1 MAIKPVLLDRW
12 GQPVKRAALT
22 EEVAAATLGGVRS
35 PLSGHPGDGLNP
47 IRLANILREAD
58 QGDPVR
64 YLELAE
70 VIEERDPHYLGVLG
84 TRRRSVS
91 QIEITVEAASDE
103 AFDVEMAN
111 MVREWLDRDELS
123 DELFDIL
130 DSIGKGYSFTEI
142 IWDTSEGQWQPARLE
157 WRDPRWFRFDRVNLA
172 TPMKLDDHGQEVPLE
187 AFKFIYANVKAKSG
201 LALRSGLARVAMW
214 GWMFKA
220 FTQRDWAIFS
230 QTYGQPLRLGK
241 WGAGASEADK
251 NTLFDAVANI
261 AGDCAAIIPESMS
274 IDFVETSNVGA
285 SADLY
290 EKRADWLDKQISKA
304 VLGQTA
310 TTDAVTGGLG
320 SGKEHRQVQEDIERA
335 DANALAAILNRDLIR
350 PWIQLEH
357 GPQKRYPRLK
367 IGRPEPEDLKQIA
380 DALGVLVPI
389 GLQVSESEIRAKFGF
404 ADPKPGDRILMA
416 SKPDNTLPAAPV
428 GTAGV
433 ETAPQSEFEY
443 RLNTLQPK
451 SGVLARQAEQS
462 PSEAISGGEPIDA
475 LTAQLQEA
483 AQPAVAEMIAQVEIM
498 LESAGS
504 IEELREMFFAAY
516 SNLDASALG
525 TAIADAMEAA
535 DAGGRAL
542 AETTSG

>member
-1 MAIKPVLLDRW
+1 MANKPVLLDRW

-91 QIEITVEAASDE
+91 QIEITVEAASDD

-142 IWDTSEGQWQPARLE
+142 IWDTSEGQWQPERLE

-416 SKPDNTLPAAPV
+416 SKPDVTLPAATV
-428 GTAGV
+428 GTAAT

-443 RLNTLQPK
+443 RLNTLPPK
-451 SGVLARQAEQS
+451 SGVLAPQAKQS
-462 PSEAISGGEPIDA
+462 PSEAISGAEPVNA
-475 LTAQLQEA
+475 LTARLQET
-483 AQPAVAEMIAQVEIM
+483 AQPAVEEIIGQIEIM
-498 LESAGS
+498 LNRANSV
-504 IEELREMFFAAY
+504 EELQEMFSVAY
-516 SNLDASALG
+516 PELEMSALT

-542 AETTSG
+542 AVTTSG